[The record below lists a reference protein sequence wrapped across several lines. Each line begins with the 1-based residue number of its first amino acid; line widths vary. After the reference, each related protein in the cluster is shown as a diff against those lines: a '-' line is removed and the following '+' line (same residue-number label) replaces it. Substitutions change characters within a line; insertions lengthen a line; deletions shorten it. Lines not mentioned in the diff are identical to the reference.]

1 MLLDSEPEMVY
12 CIFKEYKISL
22 LLKQYRFASVAPGHD
37 VQLKTL
43 KNIIGWKQIDSLAHL
58 TTKHAVLGVF
68 FRIMAFLALG
78 RQELLHISHLDIGTV
93 PRRRKRS
100 GSRCMKGGVGG
111 PHVSYSYT
119 DKLKRLH

>member
-43 KNIIGWKQIDSLAHL
+43 KNIIGLETNRQPSTFNYETH
-58 TTKHAVLGVF
+58 GSRYVF
-68 FRIMAFLALG
+68 FA
-78 RQELLHISHLDIGTV
+78 
-93 PRRRKRS
+93 
-100 GSRCMKGGVGG
+100 
-111 PHVSYSYT
+111 
-119 DKLKRLH
+119 